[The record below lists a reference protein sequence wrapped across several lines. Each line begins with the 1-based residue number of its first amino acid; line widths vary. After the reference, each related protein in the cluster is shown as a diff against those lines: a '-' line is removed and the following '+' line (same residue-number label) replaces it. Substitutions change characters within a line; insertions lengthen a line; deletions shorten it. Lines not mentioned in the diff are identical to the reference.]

1 VVININ
7 NPGTFVGQC
16 SELCGSLH
24 AFMPINVEAIHPN
37 IFFEQYNFVIREDEE
52 LAYYEAL

>member
-1 VVININ
+1 MLNIT

-24 AFMPINVEAIHPN
+24 AFMPINVEAIHPAV
-37 IFFEQYNFVIREDEE
+37 FFEQYNFIIREEEE
-52 LAYYEAL
+52 LSYYENM